1 MLRFDDHSRTLDLGV
16 HDLLDAVPPSGHL
29 RLQAAWSARAR
40 MKAGQQVH
48 TAWQGARAEE
58 DEGFRREVTV
68 RHRCLVLGWE
78 VCIQGRLDGL
88 SREGQ
93 EVVVEELKSSALP
106 GARLFPMT
114 AEHFPSW
121 TKQLQLYLHFLAAD
135 GQPARGRLI
144 VESLADGYRHLLEVR
159 PDRETGAWLNALLS
173 SIIRRREERLAWL
186 HRRRLGPVPFAHEGW
201 RPGQEDL
208 SREVAEALRQG
219 RHLLL
224 VAPTGYGKTAAV
236 LHAAIQVAWAT
247 DRRVLFA
254 TARTT
259 QQRMAE
265 ESLRAMAERGLP
277 LRAVSIRA
285 REKICLNEVVACR
298 PDACEYARDYH
309 DKVAAQGLI
318 SRAWQGSTLD
328 PDQIVSLAGPARAC
342 PFALSMDLVAE
353 ADVVVADYNY
363 VFDPSVRLDAL
374 AEAPGEWIVLVDEAH
389 NLPDRAMGYASPR
402 LLRSTAQQALAML
415 QRDPAFEGIARV
427 AEEIALFLEEGAELA
442 AQGEVALSLED
453 GLQPRRVRRLAEEVD
468 AVGLDYVL
476 LRHERPLLAP
486 GEADPWLDIAR
497 AVLRLRSALDRAG
510 EETVCI
516 WRLLPRGEVELSLLC
531 RDPSPILRPLF
542 DSLAASALLSATL
555 HPTEFYASLC
565 GLDPERQRVAR
576 FSSPFPPENLR
587 VLLFPQVSTEYR
599 HRARDRAATAALV
612 SGCLRSV
619 SGNVAVFFS
628 SFALLDDLRPLL
640 ELGERPVLEQGRRMG
655 EAERADLLETM
666 ARGEGHILL
675 GVLGGIFAEGVDLP
689 GAALTAAIL
698 VGPALPMAN
707 LERKLLQAW
716 YQQQY
721 EEGYRYAW
729 LVPAMARVVQAAGR
743 VVRTAEDKGVVMLI
757 DQRFLRRDFQEFFPE
772 DWRPQR
778 GATS

>member
-16 HDLLDAVPPSGHL
+16 HDLLEAVPPSGHL

-48 TAWQGARAEE
+48 TAWQGDRAGQ

-68 RHRCLVLGWE
+68 RHRLLVLGWE
-78 VCIQGRLDGL
+78 ICISGRLDGL
-88 SREGQ
+88 SREGE
-93 EVVVEELKSSALP
+93 EVVVEELKSTALP
-106 GARLFPMT
+106 GARLAEMQ

-121 TKQLQLYLHFLAAD
+121 VRQLQLYLHFLACD
-135 GQPARGRLI
+135 GQPARGRLV
-144 VESLADGYRHLLEVR
+144 VESLADGYRHLLDVR

-173 SIIRRREERLAWL
+173 DLIRRREERLAWL

-201 RPGQEDL
+201 RPGQEEL
-208 SREVAEALRQG
+208 SRQVAEALRQG

-236 LHAAIQVAWAT
+236 LHAAIAVAWAT

-259 QQRMAE
+259 QQLMAE
-265 ESLRAMAERGLP
+265 ESLRAMAARGLP
-277 LRAVSIRA
+277 LRAVSLRA
-285 REKICLNEVVACR
+285 REKICLNEVLACR
-298 PDACEYARDYH
+298 PDSCEYARDYH
-309 DKVAAQGLI
+309 DKVAAQRLI
-318 SRAWQGSTLD
+318 SRAWQGSALD
-328 PDQIVSLAGPARAC
+328 PDDVVALAGPARAC

-402 LLRSTAQQALAML
+402 LLRSTAQRALAML
-415 QRDPAFEGIARV
+415 QGDPAYEGIARV
-427 AEEIALFLEEGAELA
+427 AEEIALFLEEGVELA

-476 LRHERPLLAP
+476 LRHERPLLGP
-486 GEADPWLDIAR
+486 GEVDPWLDIAR

-516 WRLLPRGEVELSLLC
+516 WRRLPRGDVELSLLC

-542 DSLAASALLSATL
+542 HSLAGSALISATL

-565 GLDPERQRVAR
+565 GLDPERQQVAR
-576 FSSPFPPENLR
+576 FSSPFPPENLQ

-599 HRARDRAATAALV
+599 HRARDREPTAALV
-612 SGCLRSV
+612 SDCLRSV
-619 SGNVAVFFS
+619 PGNVAVFFS
-628 SFALLDDLRPLL
+628 SFALLDELRPLL
-640 ELGERPVLEQGRRMG
+640 DLGERPVLEQGRRMG
-655 EAERADLLETM
+655 EAERATLLETM

-689 GAALTAAIL
+689 GAALTGAII

-716 YQQQY
+716 YQQEY

-757 DQRFLRRDFQEFFPE
+757 DQRFLRRDYQDFFPE
-772 DWRPQR
+772 DWRPER
-778 GATS
+778 V